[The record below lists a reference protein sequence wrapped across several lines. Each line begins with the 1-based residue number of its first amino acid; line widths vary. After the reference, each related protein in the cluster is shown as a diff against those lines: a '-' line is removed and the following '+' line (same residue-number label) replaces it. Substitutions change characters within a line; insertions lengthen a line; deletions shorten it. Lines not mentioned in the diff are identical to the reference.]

1 MSCNV
6 VLSSSREIPL
16 LLFLW
21 KWKVSTTAALIKRFF
36 PTCNGK
42 TAYNRLLALRKAGMI
57 QVRSDDGGQKFICA
71 LNQGGYDRIKNKI
84 ANIESDGFRSEHMG
98 HDLLV
103 GAFQLGNWLTIT
115 PPEVDFFTEQQLRR
129 IAPKFYP
136 PWVPNSSTHRPD
148 GYTRITAGGQQTTIA
163 IEVELSHKT
172 DADYLRI
179 AEHYELFRTIAKVLW
194 LVPRKS
200 TAYTLHE
207 KMKNATKQ
215 RANPHNFVQFQ
226 DFQERGWN
234 CKVLVGPDTGKTLSE
249 FYSEIR
255 QNSGE
260 RPPDASLAH
269 LLLDLRKSPHVA
281 MTYRGYELGD
291 FPT

>member
-1 MSCNV
+1 MGSARNTWDMTFWSGHSNLETGLPSPHPRSISSPSNSCD
-6 VLSSSREIPL
+6 E
-16 LLFLW
+16 
-21 KWKVSTTAALIKRFF
+21 ST
-36 PTCNGK
+36 
-42 TAYNRLLALRKAGMI
+42 
-57 QVRSDDGGQKFICA
+57 
-71 LNQGGYDRIKNKI
+71 
-84 ANIESDGFRSEHMG
+84 
-98 HDLLV
+98 
-103 GAFQLGNWLTIT
+103 
-115 PPEVDFFTEQQLRR
+115 
-129 IAPKFYP
+129 PKFYP